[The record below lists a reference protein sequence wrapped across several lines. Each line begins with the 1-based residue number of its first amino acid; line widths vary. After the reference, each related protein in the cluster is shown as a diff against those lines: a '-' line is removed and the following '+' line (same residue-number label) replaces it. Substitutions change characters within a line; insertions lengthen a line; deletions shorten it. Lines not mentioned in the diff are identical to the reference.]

1 MSVVTRNC
9 GGSGSQHTEG
19 WAQSPT
25 APLEVLCSARG
36 PDAASLVLR
45 GLCCANSRPHKF
57 LRCLKGKQP
66 GGEAALMVW
75 THLKEGQ

>member
-25 APLEVLCSARG
+25 APLEVLWSARG
-36 PDAASLVLR
+36 PDAASQGAPWTVLCKPTASQIPEMFKRQTTWR
-45 GLCCANSRPHKF
+45 GSC
-57 LRCLKGKQP
+57 
-66 GGEAALMVW
+66 
-75 THLKEGQ
+75 T